1 MTIDE
6 AKQEIPDFDTF
17 ANEFCN
23 ACTSDTYC
31 SFYCDTLKKAEHI
44 FDRVQAAYARHD
56 GDMIKVDRY
65 IKATKGC
72 MKK

>member
-1 MTIDE
+1 MTLEE

-31 SFYCDTLKKAEHI
+31 SFYCDTLKKAEKM
-44 FDRVQAAYARHD
+44 FDRVQQAYARHD
-56 GDMIKVDRY
+56 GYIVKVDRY
-65 IKATKGC
+65 IKGAKI
-72 MKK
+72 